1 MLHSPKEV
9 KNISHPMVEKAY
21 IKREVMPNGQEGDDN
36 VLVLKLRDFNT
47 YASRTSRRDAYIDF
61 LISLSEIKKE
71 VQKKAGSFTR
81 IDIQSHH

>member
-1 MLHSPKEV
+1 MLHSPKEITS
-9 KNISHPMVEKAY
+9 ISHPLVEKAY
-21 IKREVMPNGQEGDDN
+21 LKREVMPNGTEGEDN
-36 VLVLKLRDFNT
+36 VLVLKLRDFNLI
-47 YASRTSRRDAYIDF
+47 AGRTARRDAYIDF